1 VVLRG
6 QTQTLTPIKKF
17 HVFFFSKRETKKQH
31 NMQSDGADELP
42 LESIS
47 DAWESDL
54 RAAIDDALESG
65 LLCHC
70 PRGAALLE
78 FTTDGVAKED
88 NKRAVA
94 SAPCYAFN
102 VKKGLL
108 AVLEGLWVA
117 RDKPALAGCR
127 SITIFDAERVL
138 LHMKIAGRVD
148 GPDVHLSAALFWR
161 RVRKNVAF
169 RRDALFAGFMA
180 AVAATSVVLTQA
192 CHALYSC
199 IKL

>member
-1 VVLRG
+1 
-6 QTQTLTPIKKF
+6 
-17 HVFFFSKRETKKQH
+17 
-31 NMQSDGADELP
+31 MQSDGADELP

-54 RAAIDDALESG
+54 RAAIDDALETG

-78 FTTDGVAKED
+78 FTTDGVANED

-138 LHMKIAGRVD
+138 LHMKIAGRAD